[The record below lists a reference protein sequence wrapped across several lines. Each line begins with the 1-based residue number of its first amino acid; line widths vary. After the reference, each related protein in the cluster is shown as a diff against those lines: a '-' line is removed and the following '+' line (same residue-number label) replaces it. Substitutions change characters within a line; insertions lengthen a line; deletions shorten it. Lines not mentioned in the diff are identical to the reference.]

1 VSHFLPIPAR
11 DFTNLPSWAN
21 NCVANEITNGVD
33 RKLSGGALRSRAVH
47 VAPIFYSGIVVEVP
61 YTFKST
67 LSAINRTI
75 GGLESHILPRNRTG
89 VVRVLRC
96 RPVPYILNH

>member
-1 VSHFLPIPAR
+1 VSHFLPIPAC

-21 NCVANEITNGVD
+21 NCVANEMTNGVD
-33 RKLSGGALRSRAVH
+33 RKPSGSALRSRAGH
-47 VAPIFYSGIVVEVP
+47 VVPIFRPGIAVEVP

-75 GGLESHILPRNRTG
+75 SGLESHILPRNRTG

-96 RPVPYILNH
+96 CPVPHIMDH